1 MQTPNTFEAILQWLG
16 EKSNSTAG
24 VTNLLLKL
32 VTSVNRKVTSN
43 TDTVVN
49 HNIWAAIGW

>member
-43 TDTVVN
+43 TDTAVN